1 MYETYYQ
8 LKTKP
13 FTLLPDP
20 EFLYL
25 STKHRIALGSLEYG
39 LTSSSPF
46 SVMTG
51 NPGTGKT
58 TLLHRLLDQ
67 SGHPWTV
74 GMLSHVHDGVNG
86 LMPWIAASF
95 GLEITNKSPVD
106 LFQEFAR
113 FLEREYSAARRVLL
127 VLDEAQNMS
136 AAMLEELRLLSN
148 LNDGRRRSL
157 HILLS
162 GQPRLRELLVGPEM
176 IQFAQR
182 IGVEYALDSLA
193 GDEIGSYIAHRL
205 QVAGRA
211 VPLFSHLANQTVFRL
226 TGGLPRLVNQV
237 CDHALVYGYAEQ
249 ADRITA
255 RIVLNASAARA
266 KLGLLPLAVCPDT
279 ITWSE
284 QELRK
289 EQDEVAA
296 FPSKDVTKAGAT
308 MTPATLPQGELRT
321 EQVEAAAC
329 TSKDVITARAT
340 VTPATLSQ
348 GELRTKQVEV
358 TARTSKDVIKA
369 GATMTPA
376 TLSQGELRT
385 EQVEA
390 AACTSKDVITAGA
403 TVTPTTLSQEKVRTE
418 QAEITTVTP
427 KQVTEAPERIRP
439 PEAAKAISEDP
450 SSTYREGLALKG
462 SKEFRQA
469 IAVFERL
476 IEQDSW
482 AARALAQK
490 GLCLIAVGRHEE
502 AISAMREASTKRS
515 STEDEGKTVQYL
527 LARTL
532 ESQGRYSEAR
542 TVYVGLNRGQ
552 NTYRDV
558 AARLAR
564 LPGGGPVVDGSRTKK
579 VAGLSAFKRGYEQLL
594 RGFQG

>member
-25 STKHRIALGSLEYG
+25 STKHRMALGSLEYG
-39 LTSSSPF
+39 LTSSAPF
-46 SVMTG
+46 SVITG
-51 NPGTGKT
+51 DPGTGKT

-67 SGHPWTV
+67 SGHPWTI
-74 GMLSHVHDGVNG
+74 GMLSHVHNGVNG

-95 GLEITNKSPVD
+95 GMETTGKSPVD
-106 LFQEFAR
+106 IFQEFSR
-113 FLEREYSAARRVLL
+113 FLEREQNAARRVLL

-182 IGVEYALDSLA
+182 IGVEYALDAL
-193 GDEIGSYIAHRL
+193 GEDEVGSYIAHRL

-211 VPLFSHLANQTVFRL
+211 VPLFSHLADHTIFRL

-249 ADRITA
+249 AERITA
-255 RIVLNASAARA
+255 RIVLHASAARA
-266 KLGLLPLAVCPDT
+266 RLGLLPLAVSPET

-284 QELRK
+284 
-289 EQDEVAA
+289 
-296 FPSKDVTKAGAT
+296 P
-308 MTPATLPQGELRT
+308 ELRT
-321 EQVEAAAC
+321 EQAE
-329 TSKDVITARAT
+329 ITAPMST
-340 VTPATLSQ
+340 
-348 GELRTKQVEV
+348 
-358 TARTSKDVIKA
+358 DVRE
-369 GATMTPA
+369 TMTPA
-376 TLSQGELRT
+376 TLSQEELRT
-385 EQVEA
+385 EQA
-390 AACTSKDVITAGA
+390 K
-403 TVTPTTLSQEKVRTE
+403 
-418 QAEITTVTP
+418 ITTVTSTGVTETCESMAPSTLSGQELCTAQVEVTTGTP
-427 KQVTEAPERIRP
+427 KEVIEAPEQMP
-439 PEAAKAISEDP
+439 ASESVKAISEDP
-450 SSTYREGLALKG
+450 SSTYRKGLALKG
-462 SKEFRQA
+462 AKEFRQA
-469 IAVFERL
+469 IEVFEQL
-476 IEQDSW
+476 IEHDSW

-515 STEDEGKTVQYL
+515 TTEDERKTVQYL

-532 ESQGRYSEAR
+532 ESQGRHGEAR

-564 LPGGGPVVDGSRTKK
+564 LPGGGQVVDASHAKK
-579 VAGLSAFKRGYEQLL
+579 VAGFSAFKRGYEQLF